1 MLTIGV
7 HRRATAK
14 FMIDA
19 LNFIQNQAGAI
30 PKKVFANQGGTD
42 VTDQDQIAVFDVV

>member
-7 HRRATAK
+7 HRKVAVN

-30 PKKVFANQGGTD
+30 PLKSHLED
-42 VTDQDQIAVFDVV
+42 